1 MTLNL
6 PPDVQEDLDA
16 HLDAVDAALIRG
28 AKPRRERQDV
38 LDALTDQVA
47 EMMSQ
52 ATREAAP
59 TQHDLAAVL
68 KQLDPPQAYESPST
82 RVEPAKPA
90 SAPKNLDPLAIWALS
105 LCALGSLIPWGVG
118 MTNERYLLLAL
129 LVGLV
134 AVVVGTVL
142 GIASICRIRETP
154 AQRYGYPIA
163 FFAVVAV
170 PTVMLSLGPTPITAR
185 WIAIEKI
192 AIRQHE
198 YERRDWIFQHAEVK
212 NGDWDAMAQTVDIPE
227 RLAPLPQP
235 WILRHKV
242 AALLVPLIVM
252 STILLWVNWKLYHR
266 FKPAPAT

>member
-68 KQLDPPQAYESPST
+68 KQLDPPQAYESP
-82 RVEPAKPA
+82 
-90 SAPKNLDPLAIWALS
+90 LAIWALS
-105 LCALGSLIPWGVG
+105 LCALGSLIPWGLG